1 MKPAFRFL
9 AILLVVSLKGTAAS
23 LNLQTEVIELQN
35 RIENQINRNMGSLL
49 ATQLPVTS
57 FEVATR
63 VKVVEVPPA
72 AEPKPDK
79 KKRELEEMP
88 AGMDLGSVDVR
99 ELIESYKQQIEE
111 MKAFKE
117 TAVQPSKPEPK
128 FAISRLEIILGLDS
142 RYDEAYVRQF
152 REWFSKRVKLDYGP
166 ATVATVNA
174 LKDLPKKPEEK
185 LPTDPAIDGKKPGPL
200 NDLTFLAYLI
210 LAIGLVAASWF
221 LSMGLRKLG
230 EGSKKLL
237 VEHTNTVSPEQQQRQ
252 RERGARRRDDEDD
265 PDMVPILIDS
275 TLRPPPVLDELLGK
289 ISLLCMELGSR
300 VNELVQVWLSNGTEG
315 YLKAAVLID
324 SIVAVREKMR
334 GESVIAALRIPLD
347 ADLATSYEVNI
358 VEAYRQA
365 SQMSKETKFEYLGRI
380 YWDLLSIRTLG
391 LESMRR
397 PFDYM
402 QGMNDVDFTE
412 LLNAQD
418 NQTKALALMFSDSNR
433 TKIFLEKVDDAGKE
447 QIIHSMLNISQISKK
462 QIRSMDGFLKEK
474 FSQHTQNA
482 EGSLVNLFPR
492 TVDIL
497 NSITAVDEI
506 RVLRN
511 VVQALPDE
519 GVTLKQQYVTLAFVD
534 EWHMEYISKL
544 VRIASISELAQLI
557 HMVPEVQESILSVCS
572 DRMKTMLQD
581 DLRMRVPE
589 IGVLDKNMQAL
600 RSKWRAFCLNENIS
614 MGKVMSFKKRD
625 DLKHAG

>member
-1 MKPAFRFL
+1 MKPSL
-9 AILLVVSLKGTAAS
+9 YGLVILVLLRMSQAS
-23 LNLQTEVIELQN
+23 AQLNLQTDVVELQN
-35 RIENQINRNMGSLL
+35 RIESQINRNMGSLL
-49 ATQLPVTS
+49 STQLPITS

-72 AEPKPDK
+72 NPKPDK
-79 KKRELEEMP
+79 KKELDEMP

-117 TAVQPSKPEPK
+117 TAQVNKPEAK
-128 FAISRLEIILGLDS
+128 FAISRLEVILGLDS
-142 RYDEAYVRQF
+142 RYDEAYIRQF
-152 REWFSKRVKLDYGP
+152 REWFTKRVKLDYG
-166 ATVATVNA
+166 ATAVATVNA
-174 LKDLPKKPEEK
+174 MKDAPKKPEEK
-185 LPTDPAIDGKKPGPL
+185 IPDAAKEPQKRGPFD
-200 NDLTFLAYLI
+200 DLTFLAYLI
-210 LAIGLVAASWF
+210 LATGLVAASWF
-221 LSMGLRKLG
+221 LSVGLRKLG

-237 VEHTNTVSPEQQQRQ
+237 VEHTNAVTPEQQQRQ
-252 RERGARRRDDEDD
+252 RERGTRRRDDEDD
-265 PDMVPILIDS
+265 PEMIPILIDS
-275 TLRPPPVLDELLGK
+275 QSTVRPAPLVDELLGK

-324 SIVAVREKMR
+324 SIVSVREKMR
-334 GESVIAALRIPLD
+334 GESLIAALRILLD
-347 ADLATSYEVNI
+347 ADLAISYEVNI

-365 SQMSKETKFEYLGRI
+365 SQMSKDVRAEFLAKI

-402 QGMNDVDFTE
+402 QAMNDVDYAE
-412 LLNAQD
+412 LLNSQD
-418 NQTKALALMFSDSNR
+418 NQTKALALMFSDANR
-433 TKIFLEKVDDAGKE
+433 TKIFLEKVDDSGKE

-474 FSQHTQNA
+474 FSQHNQNA
-482 EGSLVNLFPR
+482 EGNLVNLFPR

-511 VVQALPDE
+511 VVQALPDR
-519 GVTLKQQYVTLAFVD
+519 GLALKQQYVTLAFVD
-534 EWHMEYISKL
+534 EWHMEYVSKL
-544 VRIASISELAQLI
+544 VRIATISELAQLI
-557 HMVPEVQESILSVCS
+557 HMVPEVQENVISVCS
-572 DRMKTMLQD
+572 DRMRTMLQD
-581 DLRMRVPE
+581 DLRLRVPE
-589 IGVLDKNMQAL
+589 IGILEKNMQLL
-600 RSKWRAFCLNENIS
+600 RSKWRTFCLSENIS
-614 MGKVMSFKKRD
+614 MGKVISFKKKD